1 MDKEYSVSTQTLYLQ
16 FLISNRDLAARCN
29 NILDPDHFD
38 RRIRKAAEFIKSYV
52 SQHGD
57 IPDPLQIKAVGGV
70 DIEPIG
76 ATAVQHS
83 SWFLEEFEKFSRYK
97 ALEKAILTSSDMLE
111 KHEYGAVEKLIKDAV
126 QVGLPKT
133 FGTDY
138 FEDPVGRLKAIRDNN
153 GQVSTGWKD
162 LDDKLYGGFNK
173 GELNIFAGASGAG
186 KSLFLQNLAL
196 NWTQRGM
203 NTVYFSLEL
212 SELLCSQRMDA
223 MLTDMST
230 RDLYKR
236 LDEVELKVKSAGKK
250 GKLQIV
256 QLTNGVTP
264 NDLLAWIREFQTQR
278 NVKVDA
284 ILVDYLDLMMPA
296 GQKISVSDMFVK
308 DKLVAEELRNL
319 VVTENLLLA
328 TASQLNRSAVESVE
342 FDHSMIAGGLSKIQT
357 ADNVFG
363 IYSTPSMKERG
374 TVQIQFMKTR
384 SSSGV
389 GQKIDLSF
397 NPDTMR
403 ISDAVD
409 SGGGSTTTRAS
420 DVYDKVRARSN
431 LGTTVNT
438 EVSTPPASTKW
449 EKPTGTHAWDYPTG
463 GTTAASE
470 TEPVQKPLATP
481 VATSANR
488 NALRAIVSREI

>member
-52 SQHGD
+52 NQHGD

-70 DIEPIG
+70 DIAPIG

-153 GQVSTGWKD
+153 GQVSTGWKA

-196 NWTQRGM
+196 NWSKAGM

-236 LDEVELKVKSAGKK
+236 LDEVELKVKSVGKK
-250 GKLQIV
+250 GGSLQIV

-389 GQKIDLSF
+389 GHKIDLSF

-403 ISDAVD
+403 ICDSVD
-409 SGGGSTTTRAS
+409 SDNSTTT
-420 DVYDKVRARSN
+420 
-431 LGTTVNT
+431 
-438 EVSTPPASTKW
+438 STKDLYSKISRTSNMGTSVVATTTPSEGPVSW
-449 EKPTGTHAWDYPTG
+449 QKPQAKEGFDLLKPNSGLPVEKPSSA
-463 GTTAASE
+463 
-470 TEPVQKPLATP
+470 P
-481 VATSANR
+481 VATNANR
-488 NALRAIVSREI
+488 NALRAIVSRDNF

>member
-16 FLISNRDLAARCN
+16 FLISSRDLAARCN

-38 RRIRKAAEFIKSYV
+38 RRIRKAAEFIKDYV

-70 DIEPIG
+70 DIENIG
-76 ATAVQHS
+76 PTATQHS
-83 SWFLEEFEKFSRYK
+83 AWFLEEFEKFSRYK

-138 FEDPVGRLKAIRDNN
+138 FADPVARLKAIRDNN

-196 NWTQRGM
+196 NWAQAGM

-250 GKLQIV
+250 GGLLQIV
-256 QLTNGVTP
+256 QLTNGITA
-264 NDLLAWIREFQTQR
+264 NDVLAWVREFQTQR
-278 NVKVDA
+278 NIKVDA

-296 GQKISVSDMFVK
+296 SQKISVSDMFVK

-319 VVTENLLLA
+319 VVSEHLLLA

-403 ISDAVD
+403 ISNSVD
-409 SGGGSTTTRAS
+409 SGGSTTT
-420 DVYDKVRARSN
+420 
-431 LGTTVNT
+431 
-438 EVSTPPASTKW
+438 STKDLYSKISRTSNMGTSVATPTSSGPTSW
-449 EKPTGTHAWDYPTG
+449 EKPQAKEGFDISKPNSGLPT
-463 GTTAASE
+463 E
-470 TEPVQKPLATP
+470 KPSSAP
-481 VATSANR
+481 VATNANR
-488 NALRAIVSREI
+488 NALRAIVSRDL

>member
-1 MDKEYSVSTQTLYLQ
+1 
-16 FLISNRDLAARCN
+16 
-29 NILDPDHFD
+29 
-38 RRIRKAAEFIKSYV
+38 
-52 SQHGD
+52 
-57 IPDPLQIKAVGGV
+57 
-70 DIEPIG
+70 
-76 ATAVQHS
+76 
-83 SWFLEEFEKFSRYK
+83 
-97 ALEKAILTSSDMLE
+97 
-111 KHEYGAVEKLIKDAV
+111 
-126 QVGLPKT
+126 
-133 FGTDY
+133 
-138 FEDPVGRLKAIRDNN
+138 
-153 GQVSTGWKD
+153 
-162 LDDKLYGGFNK
+162 
-173 GELNIFAGASGAG
+173 
-186 KSLFLQNLAL
+186 
-196 NWTQRGM
+196 M

-236 LDEVELKVKSAGKK
+236 LDEVELKVKLAGKK

-256 QLTNGVTP
+256 QLTNGITA
-264 NDLLAWIREFQTQR
+264 NDILAWVREFQTQR
-278 NVKVDA
+278 NIKVDA

-296 GQKISVSDMFVK
+296 SQKISVSDMFVK

-397 NPDTMR
+397 NPETMR

-420 DVYDKVRARSN
+420 DVYDKVKARSN

-438 EVSTPPASTKW
+438 EKPASSTKW
-449 EKPTGTHAWDYPTG
+449 EKPTGTHAWDYPTTG
-463 GTTAASE
+463 GATAEPSSE
-470 TEPVQKPLATP
+470 TEPIQKPLTAP

>member
-1 MDKEYSVSTQTLYLQ
+1 MDKEYGVDAQTLYLK

-52 SQHGD
+52 SEHAD
-57 IPDPLQIKAVGGV
+57 IPDPLQIKAVSGV
-70 DIEPIG
+70 DIESIG
-76 ATAVQHS
+76 STAVQHS
-83 SWFLEEFEKFSRYK
+83 SWFLEEFEKFARYK

-111 KHEYGAVEKLIKDAV
+111 KHEYGAVEKLIKEAV

-138 FEDPVGRLKAIRDNN
+138 FADPVGRLKAIRDNN
-153 GQVSTGWKD
+153 GQVSTGWKA
-162 LDDKLYGGFNK
+162 LDDKLYGGFNR

-196 NWTQRGM
+196 NWSQSGM

-236 LDEVELKVKSAGKK
+236 LDEVELKVKTAGKK
-250 GKLQIV
+250 GGLLQIV
-256 QLTNGVTP
+256 QLTNGITA
-264 NDLLAWIREFQTQR
+264 NDVLAWVREFQTQR
-278 NVKVDA
+278 NIKVDA

-296 GQKISVSDMFVK
+296 SQKISVSDMFVK

-403 ISDAVD
+403 ICDSVDAGNV
-409 SGGGSTTTRAS
+409 TTTSTKDLYSKISRT
-420 DVYDKVRARSN
+420 SN
-431 LGTTVNT
+431 MGTS
-438 EVSTPPASTKW
+438 VSTGPLDVTKAPWASNN
-449 EKPTGTHAWDYPTG
+449 EAD
-463 GTTAASE
+463 
-470 TEPVQKPLATP
+470 VQKPLTPP
-481 VATSANR
+481 VATNANR
-488 NALRAIVSREI
+488 NALRAIVSRDNL

>member
-1 MDKEYSVSTQTLYLQ
+1 MDKEYGVDAQTLYLK

-38 RRIRKAAEFIKSYV
+38 RRIRKAAEFIKEYV
-52 SQHGD
+52 NQHGD
-57 IPDPLQIKAVGGV
+57 IPDPLQIKAVSSV
-70 DIEPIG
+70 DLDNIG

-138 FEDPVGRLKAIRDNN
+138 FADPVARLKAIRDNN

-162 LDDKLYGGFNK
+162 LDDKLYGGFNR

-196 NWTQRGM
+196 NWAQAGM

-236 LDEVELKVKSAGKK
+236 LEEVEVKVKMAGKK
-250 GKLQIV
+250 GGLLQIV
-256 QLTNGVTP
+256 QLTNGITA
-264 NDLLAWIREFQTQR
+264 NDVLAWVREFQTQR
-278 NVKVDA
+278 NIKVDA

-296 GQKISVSDMFVK
+296 SQKISVSDMFVK

-403 ISDAVD
+403 ISNSVDAGNVTTTSTKD
-409 SGGGSTTTRAS
+409 LYSKISRTSNMGTTVATPSGGGSTS
-420 DVYDKVRARSN
+420 
-431 LGTTVNT
+431 
-438 EVSTPPASTKW
+438 W
-449 EKPTGTHAWDYPTG
+449 EKPQAKEGFDISKPNSGIA
-463 GTTAASE
+463 
-470 TEPVQKPLATP
+470 TEKPPSAP
-481 VATSANR
+481 VATNANR
-488 NALRAIVSREI
+488 NALRAIVSRDNL

>member
-16 FLISNRDLAARCN
+16 FLISSRDLAARCN

-38 RRIRKAAEFIKSYV
+38 RKIRKAAEFIKTYV

-70 DIEPIG
+70 DIDTIG
-76 ATAVQHS
+76 PTAVQHS
-83 SWFLEEFEKFSRYK
+83 AWFLEEFEKFARYK

-111 KHEYGAVEKLIKDAV
+111 KHEYGAVEKLIKEAV

-138 FEDPVGRLKAIRDNN
+138 FADPVARLKAIRDNN

-196 NWTQRGM
+196 NWSQRGM

-250 GKLQIV
+250 GGLLQIV
-256 QLTNGVTP
+256 QLTNGITA
-264 NDLLAWIREFQTQR
+264 NDVLAWVREFQTQR
-278 NVKVDA
+278 NIKVDA

-296 GQKISVSDMFVK
+296 SQKISVSDMFVK

-384 SSSGV
+384 SSAGV

-420 DVYDKVRARSN
+420 DVYDKVKARTN
-431 LGTTVNT
+431 IGTTVKT
-438 EVSTPPASTKW
+438 ETATSITW
-449 EKPTGTHAWDYPTG
+449 EKPQAKEGFDLSKPNSGTDT
-463 GTTAASE
+463 
-470 TEPVQKPLATP
+470 QKPLTAP

>member
-16 FLISNRDLAARCN
+16 FLISSRDLAARCN

-38 RRIRKAAEFIKSYV
+38 RRIRKAAEFIKEYV
-52 SQHGD
+52 NQHGD

-70 DIEPIG
+70 DIENIG
-76 ATAVQHS
+76 PTAAQHS
-83 SWFLEEFEKFSRYK
+83 AWFLEEFEKFSRYK

-138 FEDPVGRLKAIRDNN
+138 FADPVGRLKAIRDNN
-153 GQVSTGWKD
+153 GQVSTGWKA

-196 NWTQRGM
+196 NWSQSGM

-236 LDEVELKVKSAGKK
+236 LDEVEVKVKMAGKK
-250 GKLQIV
+250 GGLLQIV
-256 QLTNGVTP
+256 QLTNGITA
-264 NDLLAWIREFQTQR
+264 NDILAWVREFQTQR
-278 NVKVDA
+278 NIKVDA

-296 GQKISVSDMFVK
+296 SQKISVSDMFVK

-403 ISDAVD
+403 ICDSVDAGNVTTTSTKD
-409 SGGGSTTTRAS
+409 LYSKISRTSNMGTSVATPANSGSTS
-420 DVYDKVRARSN
+420 
-431 LGTTVNT
+431 
-438 EVSTPPASTKW
+438 W
-449 EKPTGTHAWDYPTG
+449 EKPQAKEGFDISKPNSG
-463 GTTAASE
+463 L
-470 TEPVQKPLATP
+470 PVEKPSSAP
-481 VATSANR
+481 VATNANR
-488 NALRAIVSREI
+488 NALRAIVSRDL

>member
-1 MDKEYSVSTQTLYLQ
+1 MDKEYGVDAQTLYLK

-29 NILDPDHFD
+29 NILDADHFD
-38 RRIRKAAEFIKSYV
+38 RRIRKAAEFIKTYV
-52 SQHGD
+52 NEHAD
-57 IPDPLQIKAVGGV
+57 IPDPLQIKAVSGV
-70 DIEPIG
+70 DIENIG

-83 SWFLEEFEKFSRYK
+83 SWFLEEFEKFARYK

-111 KHEYGAVEKLIKDAV
+111 KHEYGAVEKLIKEAV

-138 FEDPVGRLKAIRDNN
+138 FADPVGRLKAIRDNN
-153 GQVSTGWKD
+153 GQVSTGWKA
-162 LDDKLYGGFNK
+162 LDDKLYGGFNR

-196 NWTQRGM
+196 NWSQAGM

-236 LDEVELKVKSAGKK
+236 LDEVELKVKTAGKK
-250 GKLQIV
+250 GGLLQIV
-256 QLTNGVTP
+256 QLTNGITA
-264 NDLLAWIREFQTQR
+264 NDVLAWVREFQTQR
-278 NVKVDA
+278 NIKVDA

-296 GQKISVSDMFVK
+296 SQKISVSDMFVK

-403 ISDAVD
+403 ICDSVDAGNVTTTSTKD
-409 SGGGSTTTRAS
+409 LYSKISRTSNMGTTVPTGGST
-420 DVYDKVRARSN
+420 
-431 LGTTVNT
+431 
-438 EVSTPPASTKW
+438 PW
-449 EKPTGTHAWDYPTG
+449 EKPQAKEGFDITKPNSGL
-463 GTTAASE
+463 
-470 TEPVQKPLATP
+470 PVEKPLTPP
-481 VATSANR
+481 VATNANR
-488 NALRAIVSREI
+488 NALRAIVSRDNL

>member
-16 FLISNRDLAARCN
+16 FLISSRDLAARCN

-38 RRIRKAAEFIKSYV
+38 RRIRKAAEFIKEYV
-52 SQHGD
+52 NQHGD

-70 DIEPIG
+70 DIENIG
-76 ATAVQHS
+76 PTATQHS
-83 SWFLEEFEKFSRYK
+83 AWFLEEFEKFSRYK

-138 FEDPVGRLKAIRDNN
+138 FADPVARLKAIRDNN

-162 LDDKLYGGFNK
+162 LDDKLYGGFNR

-196 NWTQRGM
+196 NWAQAGM

-250 GKLQIV
+250 GGLLQIV
-256 QLTNGVTP
+256 QLTNGITA
-264 NDLLAWIREFQTQR
+264 NDVLAWVREFQTQR
-278 NVKVDA
+278 NIKVDA

-296 GQKISVSDMFVK
+296 SQKISVSDMFVK

-319 VVTENLLLA
+319 VVSEQLLLA

-403 ISDAVD
+403 ISNSVDAGNV
-409 SGGGSTTTRAS
+409 TTT
-420 DVYDKVRARSN
+420 
-431 LGTTVNT
+431 
-438 EVSTPPASTKW
+438 STKDLYS
-449 EKPTGTHAWDYPTG
+449 KISRTSNMGTAVPTGPLDV
-463 GTTAASE
+463 TTAPWADNKD
-470 TEPVQKPLATP
+470 TQKPSSAP
-481 VATSANR
+481 VATNANR
-488 NALRAIVSREI
+488 NALRAIVSRDL